1 MKLKFDFSLE
11 GTNAMRR
18 SLSLLLLACLLL
30 TACAAGAES
39 GEEGLRVVA
48 TDFPCYDLARQAL
61 GGEENLTLLIRP
73 GMDAHT
79 YEPTPADAKAVYE
92 ADVLLYI
99 GGASDAWVEDM
110 LLDAPDV
117 AAVRLMD
124 SVQPL
129 EEAHAEHGHEDIS
142 YDEHIWT
149 SPVNMRAMLASVAEA
164 LCAADPENA
173 ETYRAN
179 AEACD
184 AELARL
190 DQTFRDLVAGAA
202 RTELVFADRFPFLYF
217 AREYGLD
224 YVSAFSGCS
233 EESQPSVQAVAAL
246 IDAVEQD
253 GVPVVYVIEMSTGDV
268 ARAVS
273 EQTGAEIV
281 EMHSCQSVTGE
292 EFEAGETY
300 LSLMERNV
308 EALRKGLY

>member
-1 MKLKFDFSLE
+1 
-11 GTNAMRR
+11 MRR
-18 SLSLLLLACLLL
+18 TIAFLTVLFLLL
-30 TACAAGAES
+30 TACAAGAEGADEPLS
-39 GEEGLRVVA
+39 VVA
-48 TDFPCYDLARQAL
+48 TDFPCYDLARQVL
-61 GGEENLTLLIRP
+61 GDDAGLTLLIRP
-73 GMDAHT
+73 GMDTHT
-79 YEPTPADAKAVYE
+79 YEPTPADARAVYE
-92 ADVLLYI
+92 ADVLIYI
-99 GGASDAWVEDM
+99 GGTSDAWVEDM
-110 LLDAPDV
+110 LTGAPDV

-129 EEAHAEHGHEDIS
+129 EEAHAEYGHEDIS

-173 ETYRAN
+173 EAYRAN
-179 AEACD
+179 AEAYD

-190 DQTFRDLVAGAA
+190 DQTFRDLVSGAA

-217 AREYGLD
+217 AREYGLS

>member
-1 MKLKFDFSLE
+1 
-11 GTNAMRR
+11 MRR
-18 SLSLLLLACLLL
+18 TIAFLTALFLLL
-30 TACAAGAES
+30 TVCAAGAEGADEPLS
-39 GEEGLRVVA
+39 VVA
-48 TDFPCYDLARQAL
+48 TDFPCYDLARQVL
-61 GGEENLTLLIRP
+61 GDDEGLALLIRP
-73 GMDAHT
+73 GMDTHT

-92 ADVLLYI
+92 ADVLICI
-99 GGASDAWVEDM
+99 GGTSDAWVEDM
-110 LLDAPDV
+110 LTGAPDV

-129 EEAHAEHGHEDIS
+129 EEAHAEYGHEDIS

-179 AEACD
+179 AEAYD
-184 AELARL
+184 AGLARL
-190 DQTFRDLVAGAA
+190 DQTFRDLVSGAA

-217 AREYGLD
+217 AREYGLS

>member
-30 TACAAGAES
+30 TACAAGAEN

-61 GGEENLTLLIRP
+61 GGDENLTLLIRP

-129 EEAHAEHGHEDIS
+129 EEEHAEHGHEDVS

-149 SPVNMRAMLASVAEA
+149 SPVNMPRHAQK
-164 LCAADPENA
+164 
-173 ETYRAN
+173 R
-179 AEACD
+179 
-184 AELARL
+184 R
-190 DQTFRDLVAGAA
+190 RGAV
-202 RTELVFADRFPFLYF
+202 RR
-217 AREYGLD
+217 
-224 YVSAFSGCS
+224 
-233 EESQPSVQAVAAL
+233 
-246 IDAVEQD
+246 
-253 GVPVVYVIEMSTGDV
+253 
-268 ARAVS
+268 
-273 EQTGAEIV
+273 
-281 EMHSCQSVTGE
+281 
-292 EFEAGETY
+292 
-300 LSLMERNV
+300 
-308 EALRKGLY
+308 

>member
-1 MKLKFDFSLE
+1 
-11 GTNAMRR
+11 MRR
-18 SLSLLLLACLLL
+18 TIAFLTALFLLL
-30 TACAAGAES
+30 TACAAGAEGADEPLS
-39 GEEGLRVVA
+39 VVA
-48 TDFPCYDLARQAL
+48 TDFPCYDLARQVL
-61 GGEENLTLLIRP
+61 GDDAGLTLLIRP
-73 GMDAHT
+73 GMDTHT
-79 YEPTPADAKAVYE
+79 YEPTPADARAVYE
-92 ADVLLYI
+92 ADVLIYI
-99 GGASDAWVEDM
+99 GGTSDAWVEDM
-110 LLDAPDV
+110 LTGAPDV

-129 EEAHAEHGHEDIS
+129 EEAHAEYGHEDIS

-179 AEACD
+179 AEAYD

-190 DQTFRDLVAGAA
+190 DQTFRDLVSGAA

-217 AREYGLD
+217 AREYGLS

-268 ARAVS
+268 ARAVT

>member
-1 MKLKFDFSLE
+1 
-11 GTNAMRR
+11 MRR
-18 SLSLLLLACLLL
+18 MIALLTVLSLRL
-30 TACAAGAES
+30 TACAAGAEGTDEPVS
-39 GEEGLRVVA
+39 IVA
-48 TDFPCYDLARQAL
+48 TDFPCYDLARQVL
-61 GGEENLTLLIRP
+61 GGDEGLALLIRP
-73 GMDAHT
+73 GMDTHT

-92 ADVLLYI
+92 ADVLIYI
-99 GGASDAWVEDM
+99 GGTSDAWVEDM
-110 LLDAPDV
+110 LTGAPDV

-129 EEAHAEHGHEDIS
+129 EEAHAEHSHEDIS

-164 LCAADPENA
+164 LCAADPQNA

-179 AEACD
+179 SEACD

-300 LSLMERNV
+300 LSLMTRNV

>member
-1 MKLKFDFSLE
+1 
-11 GTNAMRR
+11 MRR
-18 SLSLLLLACLLL
+18 TIAFLTALFLLL
-30 TACAAGAES
+30 TAYAAGAEGADEPLS
-39 GEEGLRVVA
+39 VVA
-48 TDFPCYDLARQAL
+48 TDFPCYDLARQVL
-61 GGEENLTLLIRP
+61 GDDEGLALLIRP
-73 GMDAHT
+73 GMDTHT

-92 ADVLLYI
+92 ADVLICI
-99 GGASDAWVEDM
+99 GGTSDAWVADM
-110 LLDAPDV
+110 LTGAPDV
-117 AAVRLMD
+117 SAVRLMD

-179 AEACD
+179 AEAYD

-190 DQTFRDLVAGAA
+190 DQTFRDLVSGAV

-217 AREYGLD
+217 AREYGLS

>member
-1 MKLKFDFSLE
+1 
-11 GTNAMRR
+11 MRR
-18 SLSLLLLACLLL
+18 MIALLTVLSLLL
-30 TACAAGAES
+30 TACAAGAEGADEPVS
-39 GEEGLRVVA
+39 IVA
-48 TDFPCYDLARQAL
+48 TDFPCYDLARQVL
-61 GGEENLTLLIRP
+61 GGDEGLALLIRP
-73 GMDAHT
+73 GMDTHT

-92 ADVLLYI
+92 ADVLIYI
-99 GGASDAWVEDM
+99 GGTSDAWVEDM
-110 LLDAPDV
+110 LTGAPDV

-149 SPVNMRAMLASVAEA
+149 SPVNMRAMLASVAVA
-164 LCAADPENA
+164 LCAADPQNA

-217 AREYGLD
+217 AREYGLS
-224 YVSAFSGCS
+224 YRSAFSGCS
-233 EESQPSVQAVAAL
+233 EEAQPSVQAVASL
-246 IDAVEQD
+246 IDAVEKE
-253 GVPVVYVIEMSTGDV
+253 GTPVIYVIEMSTRDV
-268 ARAVS
+268 ANAVA

>member
-1 MKLKFDFSLE
+1 MV
-11 GTNAMRR
+11 NAMRKYA
-18 SLSLLLLACLLL
+18 SLLLALCLLL
-30 TACAAGAES
+30 AACSAGAES
-39 GEEGLRVVA
+39 EGEPLRVVA
-48 TDFPCYDLARQAL
+48 TDFPCYDLARQVL
-61 GGEENLTLLIRP
+61 GSDASLTLLIRP
-73 GMDAHT
+73 GMDTHT

-92 ADVLLYI
+92 ADVLIYI
-99 GGASDAWVEDM
+99 GGTSDAWVEDM
-110 LLDAPDV
+110 LADAPGV
-117 AAVRLMD
+117 AAVRMMD
-124 SVQPL
+124 SVQPI

-149 SPVNMRAMLASVAEA
+149 SPVNMRAMLKSVEEA
-164 LCAADPENA
+164 LCAADPQNA
-173 ETYRAN
+173 DTYHSN
-179 AEACD
+179 AAAYD
-184 AELARL
+184 AQLAGL
-190 DQTFRDLVAGAA
+190 DQTFRDLVSGAA

-217 AREYGLD
+217 AREYGLS

-253 GVPVVYVIEMSTGDV
+253 GVPVIYVIEMSTGDV
-268 ARAVS
+268 ARAVA

-300 LSLMERNV
+300 LSLMIRNV

>member
-1 MKLKFDFSLE
+1 
-11 GTNAMRR
+11 MRR
-18 SLSLLLLACLLL
+18 TIAFLTALFLLL
-30 TACAAGAES
+30 TACAAGAEGADEPLS
-39 GEEGLRVVA
+39 VVA
-48 TDFPCYDLARQAL
+48 TDFPCYDLARQVL
-61 GGEENLTLLIRP
+61 GDDAGLTLLIRP

-92 ADVLLYI
+92 ADVLICI
-99 GGASDAWVEDM
+99 GGTSDAWVEDM
-110 LLDAPDV
+110 LTGAPDV

-129 EEAHAEHGHEDIS
+129 EEAHAEYGHEDIS

-179 AEACD
+179 AEAYD

-190 DQTFRDLVAGAA
+190 DQTFRDLVSGAA

-217 AREYGLD
+217 AREYGLS